1 MRDHHMNC
9 KAAANRI
16 KVGVPATIIHGG
28 GEDSKGQMLIVF
40 HTVQAFIT
48 TMDQLK
54 LEMKAVDEVSSSAL
68 RCCSYHSERV
78 HVCTCMVLC
87 EHRFILI

>member
-1 MRDHHMNC
+1 MNC

-16 KVGVPATIIHGG
+16 KVGVPATLIHGA

-54 LEMKAVDEVSSSAL
+54 LEMKAVDEVI
-68 RCCSYHSERV
+68 HD
-78 HVCTCMVLC
+78 M
-87 EHRFILI
+87 LIIDMLYFVNRRI